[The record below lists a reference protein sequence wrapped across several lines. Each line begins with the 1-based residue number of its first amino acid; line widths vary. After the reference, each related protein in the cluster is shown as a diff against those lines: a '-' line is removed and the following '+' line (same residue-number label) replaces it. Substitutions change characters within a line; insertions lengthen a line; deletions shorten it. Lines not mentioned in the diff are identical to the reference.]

1 MANAIASQVQALYVG
16 YLGRAADQA
25 GLDFWTNAITAGTS
39 TIESVALGFTLS
51 QEYTSKYEGL
61 SNEELAAAIYQ
72 NVLGRAAD
80 ADGLAFWVGELEKGV
95 QTPETLLA
103 AMINSLGAVDQKVI
117 DNKVYVANAYTAAA
131 GADYKAEAGAK
142 ILEGVDGTAA
152 SVAKAIGTLPTS
164 TATLTERLATWEAA
178 KADVTEVIDAWG
190 AAQTPAKAAGVA
202 TAAEIYVAVDT
213 AEAAV
218 DAFLSLSNGASTNGN
233 VLGITMAYDDTS
245 ADDVYNGGSSTDK
258 IGTKNAAEDAALAV
272 IKAQIAAKE
281 LSLDSTVSSTTT
293 ALLAREVAG
302 VKVGADLKAAVDAY
316 MAAQDAATAART
328 AEANAFAATQAAA
341 ATLNAGSDAI
351 TDVSVVD
358 GFTGGTPSVATKVI
372 TVVTAAGTYTS
383 TYNTSTK
390 VWANDDVALNA
401 FDLTDLQTKVVAEY
415 TAEQA
420 IVTADS
426 QVLARLLVIE
436 KIDPAQTTGI
446 AHAATGTVDANSD
459 GWDDGD
465 DTPALTFETD
475 SGTDSNTLGLTASS
489 LAEAYANAAAAVKT
503 FDKAVTAFNAKV
515 AAVDAARA
523 DSVDLAAAQ
532 KAVTDAAKAISDEGV
547 NVVSLAG
554 TGAGATAFA
563 SATKSDVILLEST
576 LSTTAGAA
584 TVYNFDESDVLFVGS
599 KYVVGT
605 ATDYQ
610 KANDAAFEVFFKQD
624 GGNTLVTVET
634 KAFGDTANANQVSEI
649 TLVGV
654 SAADLELSD
663 GFIQLA

>member
-1 MANAIASQVQALYVG
+1 MALTANQLAVALFNAAVGGYKSYVDGKLAKGDAAAAGDLLIDSGLASITDNGTFAYALVEKATGGSLTPAQVQQGADILVG
-16 YLGRAADQA
+16 YMNAGMSRAGTVLEVINFLSNPASVNDATFGSAAQLFQNKVVGADA
-25 GLDFWTNAITAGTS
+25 YTGTS
-39 TIESVALGFTLS
+39 TD
-51 QEYTSKYEGL
+51 
-61 SNEELAAAIYQ
+61 LAA
-72 NVLGRAAD
+72 L
-80 ADGLAFWVGELEKGV
+80 
-95 QTPETLLA
+95 
-103 AMINSLGAVDQKVI
+103 QKV
-117 DNKVYVANAYTAAA
+117 VAGATALNLTAA
-131 GADYKAEAGAK
+131 
-142 ILEGVDGTAA
+142 
-152 SVAKAIGTLPTS
+152 
-164 TATLTERLATWEAA
+164 LATWEAA
-178 KADVTEVIDAWG
+178 KADVTEAIDAWG

-202 TAAEIYVAVDT
+202 TAAEIYQAVDT

-218 DAFLSLSNGASTNGN
+218 DTFFAAVNGTSTNGV
-233 VLGITMAYDDTS
+233 VLGITTAYNDTS
-245 ADDVYNGGSSTDK
+245 NDDVYNDGSSTDK

-272 IKAQIAAKE
+272 IKAQVAAKE

-293 ALLAREVAG
+293 ALLAREVAS

-328 AEANAFAATQAAA
+328 AEANAAAATQAAA

-351 TDVSVVD
+351 TGVSVAD
-358 GFTGGTPSVATKVI
+358 STTGTPAVATKVI
-372 TVVTAAGTYTS
+372 TVVTAAGTYFS

-390 VWANDDVALNA
+390 VWANSDVALNA

-465 DTPALTFETD
+465 DATPLTFETD

-532 KAVTDAAKAISDEGV
+532 KAVTDAAKAISDEGF

-563 SATKSDVILLEST
+563 SATKSDVIVLEST

-610 KANDAAFEVFFKQD
+610 KANDAAFEVFFKQV

-654 SAADLELSD
+654 SAADLELSN